1 MFGLPMN
8 QVIAIGVLIVGGLY
22 MLYANWDS
30 LPKFKLP
37 WGGTAKKTKPDRK
50 AILSLLDDAYAYFE
64 SENCPEGKAAIREA
78 MTQVFQER
86 MEVRR

>member
-8 QVIAIGVLIVGGLY
+8 QVIAIGVLIVGGIY

-37 WGGTAKKTKPDRK
+37 WGGKAKATKPDRK
-50 AILSLLDDAYAYFE
+50 AILSILEDAYSYFE
-64 SENCPEGKAAIREA
+64 AEKCTEGKAAIRTA
-78 MTQVFQER
+78 MGHVFHEHT
-86 MEVRR
+86 EVR